1 MHPIRGEQYC
11 YTHHPSKAAARAES
25 RKRGGVRR
33 RRPKTP
39 VPEAWEL
46 RSVAD
51 VRGLLEHTISDT
63 LALENG
69 VSRAR
74 ALGYLANTALECIKV
89 GELEDRVA
97 AMEQRLET
105 MSSQT
110 QVGLR

>member
-25 RKRGGVRR
+25 RKRGGVCR

-39 VPEAWEL
+39 VPDSWKL
-46 RSVAD
+46 RSITD
-51 VRGLLEHTISDT
+51 VRRLLELTISDT

-74 ALGYLANTALECIKV
+74 ALGYLANTALECIRV
-89 GELEDRVA
+89 GELEERLAGV
-97 AMEQRLET
+97 EQRLE
-105 MSSQT
+105 SFGSQEAL
-110 QVGLR
+110 GLR